1 MADISTRNR
10 RRSSQNLLFVILHP
24 ESASA
29 LPLPNPGIGHPKGL
43 VVMSGT
49 SLAQRVILAS
59 LFALVLTGCKG
70 FIGAGMSCLNTEPF
84 ACVIVPRN

>member
-10 RRSSQNLLFVILHP
+10 RRSSQNLLFVHP

-29 LPLPNPGIGHPKGL
+29 LPLPNPDIGHPKGL

-70 FIGAGMSCLNTEPF
+70 FIGAGVSCLNTEPF